1 LFLGKLVLPIVNQAF
16 HINSSKNNFGEFEIN
31 GFPLSRFHTFELQ
44 PRYNNPNFKC
54 VVGQFNKTL
63 DNIILWPSNCFEEKT
78 VVCRKILIPQ
88 LNCSVPDSYNVNY
101 SFDLLLDPNLTTTM
115 DLAVNSKKTELGNLA
130 HQLNKTEAFKA
141 LFSTLWYATLP
152 CFDIK
157 GTTAKYNGD
166 RGIFKYC
173 EWKGRAIPC
182 SSIFTTFPTDRGM
195 CCSFNMKAA
204 DEIFLGD
211 TYPSLLKELQDS
223 DKNESFTES
232 KKPLWYTKSD
242 EPKSLPG
249 RNKGLVLV
257 IDSHSDLFSAG
268 SLDVDYD
275 SFMGL
280 ISPSGSFPL
289 MNQEGFEIQPGHY
302 NVISLSGSK
311 VVADDDLRYL
321 QVSAR
326 NCKFPEETVNL
337 RLHKNYTY
345 MNCMLECSMSYAENE
360 LIKDNSSNPCV
371 PWYFP
376 SSNNSITV
384 CDPWESVKFY
394 DFMNQVPDDACSD
407 CLPGNNNYF

>member
-1 LFLGKLVLPIVNQAF
+1 MTPSAYIINGLPLSSFRAF
-16 HINSSKNNFGEFEIN
+16 IIQSKNNN
-31 GFPLSRFHTFELQ
+31 QDLQ
-44 PRYNNPNFKC
+44 C
-54 VVGQFNKTL
+54 LVGQFNKTL
-63 DNIILWPSNCFEEKT
+63 DNIILWPSYCFEEKAI
-78 VVCRKILIPQ
+78 VC
-88 LNCSVPDSYNVNY
+88 LNSHYFVNY
-101 SFDLLLDPNLTTTM
+101 PFQLLFDQNCKDTK
-115 DLAVNSKKTELGNLA
+115 DSKVKAKKAELSSLA
-130 HQLNKTEAFKA
+130 HKLNKTEAFKA
-141 LFSTLWYATLP
+141 LFSSLWYAILP

-157 GTTAKYNGD
+157 GTTAKSIGD
-166 RGIFKYC
+166 RAIFKYC
-173 EWKGRAIPC
+173 EWKGKAIPC

-211 TYPSLLKELQDS
+211 TYPNLLKELQES
-223 DKNESFTES
+223 DKNASFTES
-232 KKPLWYTKSD
+232 KKPLWYTKSE

-275 SFMGL
+275 SFTGL

-311 VVADDDLRYL
+311 VVADDDLRDL
-321 QVSAR
+321 EVSAR
-326 NCKFPEETVNL
+326 NCKFPEETANL

-345 MNCMLECSMSYAENE
+345 MNCMLECSLSYAENE
-360 LIKDNSSNPCV
+360 LIKENSYSPCV

-384 CDPWESVKFY
+384 CDPWESVRFY

-407 CLPGNNNYF
+407 CLPG